1 MASLTPPV
9 ALSSA
14 TPSLPA
20 SRNIPTDFRSSL
32 SAWWSTSS
40 FKETRIAEERL
51 LRRLA
56 MYEPAPAPAT
66 APPLPATA
74 AVGVHEQGGAKSW
87 FGFTRG
93 SSGSTI
99 SLPNQISAA
108 QDKEPQSQSQQQV
121 SSNSASAASSSGLV
135 ATLRNVFI
143 TTPNPADA
151 PAHPADPRD
160 LPPPSG
166 HGPQHEEKKS
176 HRHISRHCKN
186 DESKLKDYIN
196 TLEIST
202 PANKDSKEAVVVL
215 HGYAAALGFFFQNWE
230 SIATS
235 SAATSRRTFFLDWL
249 GMGLSSRPS
258 PSLLSSPSN
267 APIPSRVARAEHFF
281 LASLEN
287 WRQSVGLEKMVLVGH
302 SLGGYL
308 ASAYAVRYPER
319 VSGLVLVSPAGIP
332 HGPEYVRYPLTA
344 EQPSQTQT
352 QTQTQ
357 AEAERLRREGSET
370 SQELEGA
377 VDAAEMELGTGP
389 AGGGGAKEGAKG
401 EAKEWEKRRQESVVR
416 RGMMKF
422 FVWGWERGLS
432 PFSILRTAGPFG
444 PLWVGKYSSRRFAK
458 QTEEDVRDLHAYIY
472 GTSVMKGS
480 GEYCISHILA
490 PGAYARIPILDRID
504 RLKVPVTFM
513 YGDNDWMDVQGGHDS
528 AAALAKAGNNNCSVH
543 VVPDA
548 GHHLY
553 LDNPEVSN
561 KLLDE
566 AIRAVPKDL

>member
-1 MASLTPPV
+1 MASVSLPPSSSSTPP
-9 ALSSA
+9 
-14 TPSLPA
+14 PPA
-20 SRNIPTDFRSSL
+20 SRNIPKDFRSSL

-40 FKETRIAEERL
+40 YRETRVAEERL

-56 MYEPAPAPAT
+56 MYEPAPAAAPPPPAT
-66 APPLPATA
+66 GPEGMQQQA
-74 AVGVHEQGGAKSW
+74 AGKSW
-87 FGFTRG
+87 FAFGR
-93 SSGSTI
+93 SSNSTSTT
-99 SLPNQISAA
+99 SLPNQTHAAENAEPRPLQVAPSSAA
-108 QDKEPQSQSQQQV
+108 
-121 SSNSASAASSSGLV
+121 SGLV

-143 TTPNPADA
+143 PTPSPADA
-151 PAHPADPRD
+151 PAHPADPRG
-160 LPPPSG
+160 LSPSSTAASV
-166 HGPQHEEKKS
+166 HEEKKS
-176 HRHISRHCKN
+176 HHHKSKHGKK
-186 DESKLKDYIN
+186 DENKLGDYIN

-202 PANKDSKEAVVVL
+202 PANQDSKEAVVVL
-215 HGYAAALGFFFQNWE
+215 HGYAAALGFFFRNWE

-235 SAATSRRTFFLDWL
+235 SAATARRTFFLDWL

-258 PSLLSSPSN
+258 PSLFSSPSS

-287 WRQSVGLEKMVLVGH
+287 WRECVGVEKMVLVGH

-332 HGPEYVRYPLTA
+332 HGPEYVRYPLSA
-344 EQPSQTQT
+344 ELSSQTQT
-352 QTQTQ
+352 QTQMGSQ
-357 AEAERLRREGSET
+357 SQRLRREGSET
-370 SQELEGA
+370 SQELEEA

-389 AGGGGAKEGAKG
+389 GGDGSGGKQGAKG
-401 EAKEWEKRRQESVVR
+401 EAKEWVKRREASVVR

-432 PFSILRTAGPFG
+432 PFSILRTAGPLG

-504 RLKVPVTFM
+504 RLKIPVTFM
-513 YGDNDWMDVQGGHDS
+513 YGDNDWMDVQGGRDS
-528 AAALAKAGNNNCSVH
+528 ATALAKAGNSNCSVH
-543 VVPDA
+543 VVPEA

-561 KLLDE
+561 RLLDE
-566 AIRAVPKDL
+566 AIRAVPKAF

>member
-1 MASLTPPV
+1 MASISLPPSSSPTPP
-9 ALSSA
+9 
-14 TPSLPA
+14 PPA
-20 SRNIPTDFRSSL
+20 SRNIPKDFRSSL
-32 SAWWSTSS
+32 AAWWSTSS
-40 FKETRIAEERL
+40 YKETRVAEERL
-51 LRRLA
+51 LRRLS
-56 MYEPAPAPAT
+56 MYQPAPAAAPPPPST
-66 APPLPATA
+66 APA
-74 AVGVHEQGGAKSW
+74 GVQEQAGGRSW
-87 FGFTRG
+87 FGFGT
-93 SSGSTI
+93 SSKSTSTT
-99 SLPNQISAA
+99 SLPTQTHAAEDVAPRPQPVASSSA
-108 QDKEPQSQSQQQV
+108 P
-121 SSNSASAASSSGLV
+121 SSGLV

-143 TTPNPADA
+143 PTPDPADA

-160 LPPPSG
+160 LSPSSSATSSV
-166 HGPQHEEKKS
+166 HDPTHEEKKS
-176 HRHISRHCKN
+176 HHRKSKYCKT
-186 DESKLKDYIN
+186 DEGKLRDYIN

-202 PANKDSKEAVVVL
+202 PANQDSKEAVVVL
-215 HGYAAALGFFFQNWE
+215 HGYAAALGFFFRNWE

-258 PSLLSSPSN
+258 PSLVSSPSN

-287 WRQSVGLEKMVLVGH
+287 WRERVGVEKMVLVGH

-319 VSGLVLVSPAGIP
+319 VSGLVLVSPGGIP

-344 EQPSQTQT
+344 ELSSQTR
-352 QTQTQ
+352 Q
-357 AEAERLRREGSET
+357 AQRLRREGSET

-389 AGGGGAKEGAKG
+389 GGRGSGGKEGAKG
-401 EAKEWEKRRQESVVR
+401 EAKEWEERREASVVR

-432 PFSILRTAGPFG
+432 PFSILRTAGPLG

-504 RLKVPVTFM
+504 RLKIPVTFM

-528 AAALAKAGNNNCSVH
+528 AAALAKAGNPNCSVH
-543 VVPDA
+543 VVPEA

-561 KLLDE
+561 RLLDE
-566 AIRAVPKDL
+566 AIRAVPKAF

>member
-1 MASLTPPV
+1 MASLTPPL
-9 ALSSA
+9 ALSSS
-14 TPSLPA
+14 TPLPPA

-56 MYEPAPAPAT
+56 MYEPTPAPAM

-74 AVGVHEQGGAKSW
+74 TVGVHEQGGAKSW
-87 FGFTRG
+87 FGFAKG

-99 SLPNQISAA
+99 SLANQSVAA
-108 QDKEPQSQSQQQV
+108 QDKKPQPQLQV
-121 SSNSASAASSSGLV
+121 PSNSASAVSSSGLV

-143 TTPNPADA
+143 TTPSPADA

-160 LPPPSG
+160 LPPGSG

-176 HRHISRHCKN
+176 HHHISRHCKD
-186 DESKLKDYIN
+186 DESRLKDYIN

-215 HGYAAALGFFFQNWE
+215 HGYAAALGFFFRNWE

-249 GMGLSSRPS
+249 GMGLILP
-258 PSLLSSPSN
+258 
-267 APIPSRVARAEHFF
+267 PIPFPPLFPLPRGHPIPRRSRRTLFPRQLGKLATTRRAR
-281 LASLEN
+281 EN
-287 WRQSVGLEKMVLVGH
+287 DTGRPFAGRLPGECVRGEVPRTRFRFGTRFP
-302 SLGGYL
+302 GGDTT
-308 ASAYAVRYPER
+308 RPR
-319 VSGLVLVSPAGIP
+319 
-332 HGPEYVRYPLTA
+332 
-344 EQPSQTQT
+344 
-352 QTQTQ
+352 TQ
-357 AEAERLRREGSET
+357 AETLRREGSET

-389 AGGGGAKEGAKG
+389 ARGRGGKEGAKG
-401 EAKEWEKRRQESVVR
+401 EAKEWEKRREESVVR

-444 PLWVGKYSSRRFAK
+444 PLWVGKYSSRRFAR

-566 AIRAVPKDL
+566 AIRAVPKVL